1 MAAQLSSLGIVS
13 RKDVAT
19 TIETFKV
26 MSPEDR
32 KNVFMSLSSIK
43 MDTDVEALIKSLGD
57 QPEIIRDILM
67 QKAAFEQMGIANL
80 VDLQDKANTMA
91 ASPTQAVNRTPNC

>member
-1 MAAQLSSLGIVS
+1 
-13 RKDVAT
+13 
-19 TIETFKV
+19 